1 MSPGP
6 QYGGDSQEDD
16 GRGKEFGI
24 ETPVG
29 KLHLRGYH
37 IGNVLQLLASALL
50 ALMGYMLYEV
60 RTDTKAAAV
69 ELSKATREAASTIS
83 ISAKSEHAALQVSID
98 RSSEVQA
105 EANYI
110 LTLSPKEREA
120 LNLRMPDSLRNKI
133 YGKDLRDRYSR

>member
-1 MSPGP
+1 MSSRP
-6 QYGGDSQEDD
+6 QYGGDDCEED

-29 KLHLRGYH
+29 KIQLKGYH
-37 IGNVLQLLASALL
+37 LGNLLQVIAAALL

-69 ELSKATREAASTIS
+69 ELSKATRDAASTIS

-133 YGKDLRDRYSR
+133 YGKDIRDRYSR